1 MLEHK
6 PTPASRRKVSVAAAW
21 GMPHVE
27 IALALNIARPT
38 LEKHYGHELSIG
50 ASQRRMEVMQA
61 LQKQATK
68 GNVAACKALLA
79 ITPLVAAPPAEPAP
93 DPMPKL
99 GKKEQAQADART
111 AQQGTDW
118 DTLLPRTVQ

>member
-6 PTPASRRKVSVAAAW
+6 PTSASRRKVSVAAAW
-21 GMPHVE
+21 GMSHVE
-27 IALALNIARPT
+27 IALALNISRPT

-61 LQKQATK
+61 LQNQAAK

-79 ITPLVAAPPAEPAP
+79 ITPLVAAPPAEPE
-93 DPMPKL
+93 PKL